1 MATIIMLILIM
12 VFFPIII
19 GLISVIGFPIM
30 ILGCGMLII
39 LSIWEIYNY
48 FINKKEIK
56 NNILKIE
63 KIIIYGGD
71 YKGNKIVREEEVKL
85 EITDKALVFK
95 TVKGITNE
103 ILTSKSEKFNY
114 IFKIEE
120 IKSLEMKKNAE
131 NTTELILKLQNEN
144 TKKLFHI
151 ELQQKKNILNLIK
164 NIDIV
169 HEKLEKILKN
179 KNNEIYYEKMDLLK
193 LVSMKKENILN
204 AKEILL
210 DKCIEL
216 RAVLNNISEET
227 WGTEIRL
234 SEQKS
239 KKHSA
244 EFVIKDKKEKE
255 KIKKYKIGD
264 EIIINGVLEDIFEG
278 IYYFRDVIIGKIKIE
293 KKDEEKILENKYSK
307 ENLKQEETIEDSYEQ
322 LKSKIHFLISSMK
335 VFIYNAKE
343 WFNSLKNFQKIILL
357 FLILLSISINFYT
370 RNSILGKEKEIK
382 EAQKKYD
389 ETIEKNKNIL
399 NKNEKDNSEEKPI
412 ATKENTDV
420 NNNVEETG
428 TIEDIKNEIKSEI
441 KEQARNEGIQ
451 LTDEQI
457 DKLALYKM
465 QKNMIENLQN
475 DPELRREVENAIN
488 DSN

>member
-1 MATIIMLILIM
+1 MNVLIGIVLIIIVTIILS
-12 VFFPIII
+12 PIITVFGI
-19 GLISVIGFPIM
+19 PIV

-71 YKGNKIVREEEVKL
+71 YSYKINKVVSEEEVKL

-103 ILTSKSEKFNY
+103 ILTGKSEKFNY

-131 NTTELILKLQNEN
+131 NTTELILELQNEN

-151 ELQQKKNILNLIK
+151 KLQQKKNVLNLIK

-244 EFVIKDKKEKE
+244 KFVIKDEKEKE

-264 EIIINGVLEDIFEG
+264 EIIINGVLED
-278 IYYFRDVIIGKIKIE
+278 KT
-293 KKDEEKILENKYSK
+293 S
-307 ENLKQEETIEDSYEQ
+307 
-322 LKSKIHFLISSMK
+322 FL
-335 VFIYNAKE
+335 
-343 WFNSLKNFQKIILL
+343 
-357 FLILLSISINFYT
+357 
-370 RNSILGKEKEIK
+370 
-382 EAQKKYD
+382 
-389 ETIEKNKNIL
+389 
-399 NKNEKDNSEEKPI
+399 
-412 ATKENTDV
+412 
-420 NNNVEETG
+420 
-428 TIEDIKNEIKSEI
+428 
-441 KEQARNEGIQ
+441 
-451 LTDEQI
+451 
-457 DKLALYKM
+457 
-465 QKNMIENLQN
+465 
-475 DPELRREVENAIN
+475 RE
-488 DSN
+488 SQ

>member
-131 NTTELILKLQNEN
+131 NTTELILELQNEN

-151 ELQQKKNILNLIK
+151 ELQQKKNVLNLIK

-244 EFVIKDKKEKE
+244 KFVIKDKKEKE

-322 LKSKIHFLISSMK
+322 LKSKIH
-335 VFIYNAKE
+335 
-343 WFNSLKNFQKIILL
+343 
-357 FLILLSISINFYT
+357 
-370 RNSILGKEKEIK
+370 
-382 EAQKKYD
+382 
-389 ETIEKNKNIL
+389 
-399 NKNEKDNSEEKPI
+399 
-412 ATKENTDV
+412 
-420 NNNVEETG
+420 
-428 TIEDIKNEIKSEI
+428 
-441 KEQARNEGIQ
+441 
-451 LTDEQI
+451 
-457 DKLALYKM
+457 
-465 QKNMIENLQN
+465 
-475 DPELRREVENAIN
+475 
-488 DSN
+488 

>member
-1 MATIIMLILIM
+1 MNVLIGIVLIIIVTIILS
-12 VFFPIII
+12 PIITVFGI
-19 GLISVIGFPIM
+19 PIV

-103 ILTSKSEKFNY
+103 ILTGKSEKFNY

-131 NTTELILKLQNEN
+131 NTTELILELQNEN

-151 ELQQKKNILNLIK
+151 KLQQKKNVLNLIK

-244 EFVIKDKKEKE
+244 EFVIKDEKEKE

-293 KKDEEKILENKYSK
+293 KKDKEKILENKYSK

-335 VFIYNAKE
+335 VFICNAKE
-343 WFNSLKNFQKIILL
+343 WFNSFKSFQKIILL
-357 FLILLSISINFYT
+357 ILILLSISINFYT

-389 ETIEKNKNIL
+389 EAIEKNKNIL
-399 NKNEKDNSEEKPI
+399 NENEKYNSEEKPI

-428 TIEDIKNEIKSEI
+428 TIEDIKNKIKSEI

-475 DPELRREVENAIN
+475 NPELRREVENAIN

>member
-1 MATIIMLILIM
+1 MNVLIGIVLIIIVTIILS
-12 VFFPIII
+12 PIITVFGI
-19 GLISVIGFPIM
+19 PIV

-71 YKGNKIVREEEVKL
+71 YSYKINKVVSEEEVKL

-103 ILTSKSEKFNY
+103 ILTGKSEKFNY

-131 NTTELILKLQNEN
+131 NTTELILELQNEN

-151 ELQQKKNILNLIK
+151 KLQQKKNVLNLIK

-244 EFVIKDKKEKE
+244 KFVIKDEKEKE

-278 IYYFRDVIIGKIKIE
+278 IYYFRDVIIGKIKI
-293 KKDEEKILENKYSK
+293 
-307 ENLKQEETIEDSYEQ
+307 
-322 LKSKIHFLISSMK
+322 
-335 VFIYNAKE
+335 
-343 WFNSLKNFQKIILL
+343 
-357 FLILLSISINFYT
+357 
-370 RNSILGKEKEIK
+370 
-382 EAQKKYD
+382 
-389 ETIEKNKNIL
+389 
-399 NKNEKDNSEEKPI
+399 
-412 ATKENTDV
+412 
-420 NNNVEETG
+420 
-428 TIEDIKNEIKSEI
+428 
-441 KEQARNEGIQ
+441 
-451 LTDEQI
+451 
-457 DKLALYKM
+457 
-465 QKNMIENLQN
+465 
-475 DPELRREVENAIN
+475 
-488 DSN
+488 

>member
-1 MATIIMLILIM
+1 MNVLIGIVLIIIVTIILS
-12 VFFPIII
+12 PIITVFGI
-19 GLISVIGFPIM
+19 PIV

-95 TVKGITNE
+95 TVKEITNE
-103 ILTSKSEKFNY
+103 ILTGKSEKFNY

-131 NTTELILKLQNEN
+131 NTTELILELQNEN

-151 ELQQKKNILNLIK
+151 ELQQKKNVLNLIK

-244 EFVIKDKKEKE
+244 EFVIKDEKEKE

-293 KKDEEKILENKYSK
+293 KKDKEKILENKYSK

-322 LKSKIHFLISSMK
+322 LKSKIHFLISSIK

-370 RNSILGKEKEIK
+370 KNSILGEEKEIK
-382 EAQKKYD
+382 DAQKKYD
-389 ETIEKNKNIL
+389 EAIEKNKNIL
-399 NKNEKDNSEEKPI
+399 NENEKYNSEEKPI

-428 TIEDIKNEIKSEI
+428 TIEDIKNAIKSEI

-475 DPELRREVENAIN
+475 DPELRKEVENAIN